1 MLISHP
7 RIMIRHAPWITS
19 IETFCCTLATLF
31 PKVFC
36 TSVLTWS
43 VYALIV
49 HGCYDTLM
57 TTQETSIFAIA
68 IGLIGLTLYIL
79 CLYTYFRVLNAGPG
93 SPSDFEELRI
103 HNILL
108 LSKPKYNSANPYD
121 TNDNMTTSA
130 SLLANA
136 EGVDETTS
144 VESEQPPSEYMTLHM
159 LKSNNSSYRYCTK
172 CSVWKPDRCHHC
184 STCNRCI
191 LRMDHHCP
199 WFATCVGFYNHK
211 FFAQFLMYVTAYS
224 GFDFVVSLSI
234 LWKFF
239 ADEKYN
245 DHYLSL
251 NLVFLFV
258 LSLAF
263 FITVGG
269 FLAFLLYLLC
279 RNKTTIEFQEN
290 RWNFKNDKN
299 GKSFQYEFD
308 GSGKKKKL
316 GNIFDLGCGRNW
328 RSIMGP
334 SWYYWLLPVTVTK
347 KSIDARLENGIN
359 FEIDEDVYDR
369 WCYNAQLQDQLNQQL
384 ADYKNRIRMEREATQ
399 TTDTNRF

>member
-1 MLISHP
+1 
-7 RIMIRHAPWITS
+7 
-19 IETFCCTLATLF
+19 
-31 PKVFC
+31 
-36 TSVLTWS
+36 
-43 VYALIV
+43 
-49 HGCYDTLM
+49 
-57 TTQETSIFAIA
+57 
-68 IGLIGLTLYIL
+68 
-79 CLYTYFRVLNAGPG
+79 
-93 SPSDFEELRI
+93 
-103 HNILL
+103 
-108 LSKPKYNSANPYD
+108 
-121 TNDNMTTSA
+121 
-130 SLLANA
+130 
-136 EGVDETTS
+136 
-144 VESEQPPSEYMTLHM
+144 M
-159 LKSNNSSYRYCTK
+159 LKNNNSSYRYCTK

-184 STCNRCI
+184 STCNKCI

-211 FFAQFLMYVTAYS
+211 FFAQFLIYVTAYS
-224 GFDFVVSLSI
+224 GFDFVVSISI
-234 LWKFF
+234 LWSFF

-245 DHYLSL
+245 DLYLSL

-269 FLAFLLYLLC
+269 FLAFLLYLLF

-316 GNIFDLGCGRNW
+316 GNIFDLGYGRNW

-334 SWYYWLLPVTVTK
+334 NWYYWILPVTVTNH
-347 KSIDARLENGIN
+347 SINARLENGVN
-359 FEIDEDVYDR
+359 FEIDQDVYDR

-384 ADYKNRIRMEREATQ
+384 ADYKNRIRMEREAAQ
-399 TTDTNRF
+399 TIDTSPF